1 MKARQLVQVIHQV
14 PFHHFI
20 AMHADHHL
28 TLKLKLTP
36 TYFQVAISNVIF
48 GYYNIWNIE
57 REYGDVSLPWESCH
71 DEADESP

>member
-1 MKARQLVQVIHQV
+1 
-14 PFHHFI
+14 
-20 AMHADHHL
+20 MHADHHL

-36 TYFQVAISNVIF
+36 TYFQGAISNVIS